1 MPATQS
7 VLNYDVFTAP
17 GKPFLAPPPTVGDAP
32 AWDPTT
38 STLIF
43 GARDAVL
50 VDPLMTVP
58 EATALADW
66 VGLHDR
72 NLTTIYTRHVHV
84 LGVGARTCPT
94 RPRLSCAA
102 MRRT

>member
-1 MPATQS
+1 M
-7 VLNYDVFTAP
+7 
-17 GKPFLAPPPTVGDAP
+17 GDPP

-50 VDPLMTVP
+50 VDALMTVP

-66 VGLHDR
+66 IGLHER
-72 NLTTIYTRHVHV
+72 RLTTIYITHGHSDHYLGLPV
-84 LGVGARTCPT
+84 LLDRFPDARAVATAGTVGRMRTDAR
-94 RPRLSCAA
+94 RS
-102 MRRT
+102 